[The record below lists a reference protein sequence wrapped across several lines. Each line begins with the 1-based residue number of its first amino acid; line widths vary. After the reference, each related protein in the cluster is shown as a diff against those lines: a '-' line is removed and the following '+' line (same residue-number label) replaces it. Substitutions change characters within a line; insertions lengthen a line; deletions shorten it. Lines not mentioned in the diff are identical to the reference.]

1 MRTFDSI
8 LELTGKTPLVRL
20 KTGIPENGP
29 QVFVKL
35 ELLNPTGSTKDRLA
49 LYVLKKA
56 MSEGV
61 IKPGDTVVDNTS
73 GNTGNS
79 IAMVA
84 SALGLK
90 SIITMPDKTSEE
102 KINLMK
108 SYGAK
113 IIVTPTDCDH
123 HDPDGYYM
131 VARKIAKENGYF
143 DVNQYD
149 SQENVEAHYRSTGPE
164 IWEDTAGKITHFVC
178 GIGTGGTISGAGKFL
193 RERNPDLKII
203 AVDPDGSVFA
213 NHITGE
219 HRGDPFVYKIEGIG
233 SDVVTGALNADI
245 IDEVITVPDKDS
257 FERARLITLS
267 EGISAGG
274 SSGAVAF
281 ALEQVA
287 ASASKNDL
295 IVGIFADGGIRY
307 LSKFYN
313 DNWMQ
318 ANGFA
323 DAKEE
328 AVSEK
333 I

>member
-1 MRTFDSI
+1 MRTYDSI
-8 LELTGKTPLVRL
+8 LELTGNTPLVRL
-20 KTGIPENGP
+20 KTGIPDNGP

-49 LYVLKKA
+49 LYVLQKA
-56 MSEGV
+56 MQEGV
-61 IKPGDTVVDNTS
+61 LSPGDTVVDNTS
-73 GNTGNS
+73 GNTGSS

-84 SALGLK
+84 SVLGLK
-90 SIITMPDKTSEE
+90 SIITMPDKTSDE

-108 SYGAK
+108 SYGAEV
-113 IIVTPTDCDH
+113 IVTPTDCDH
-123 HDPDGYYM
+123 NDPDGYYM
-131 VARKIAKENGYF
+131 VARRIAKENGYF

-149 SQENVEAHYRSTGPE
+149 SQDNIEAHYRTTGPE
-164 IWEDTAGKITHFVC
+164 IWEDTAGKITHFVA
-178 GIGTGGTISGAGKFL
+178 GVGTGGTISGAGKFL

-213 NHITGE
+213 NYITGE

-233 SDVVTGALNADI
+233 SDVITGALNADI
-245 IDEVITVPDKDS
+245 IDEVITVKDRDS
-257 FERARLITLS
+257 FERARLITLN

-281 ALEQVA
+281 ALEKVA
-287 ASASKNDL
+287 ASAGPNDL

-323 DAKEE
+323 NKNEE
-328 AVSEK
+328 VVSEK